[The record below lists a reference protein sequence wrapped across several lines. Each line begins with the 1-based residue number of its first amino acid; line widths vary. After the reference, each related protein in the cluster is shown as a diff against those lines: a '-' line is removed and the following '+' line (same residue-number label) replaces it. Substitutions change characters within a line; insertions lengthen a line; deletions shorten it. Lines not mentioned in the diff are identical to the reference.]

1 MAAEIPLQKIDEYRW
16 RIPKSYM
23 RGMRVD
29 GIIYANEKL
38 LEQAKSEEALQQVAN
53 VAHLPGII
61 KHSLAMPDLH
71 WGYGFVIG
79 GVAATDPA
87 ADGVVSPGGIGY
99 DLNCLTADAE
109 ILHQH
114 GYTIPIGEMGSN
126 WETAMLRCQDFQNSV
141 ETQTSVRHYLKLRPT
156 QSVYCLKTEA
166 GDTIKATADHPF
178 WTPKGM
184 TELQSLKIG
193 DKVALSPFQGV
204 PYEEPSDEIIV
215 DQTRIEGL
223 LSQLG
228 DSQSGNRRGQVIKH
242 LKQRDL
248 LPLRYDSPAL
258 PYLLKVLGY
267 VMGDGN
273 VYYVNGGGKGRISF
287 YGKAE
292 DLEEI
297 RADISHLGFTPSKL
311 HRRER
316 VHQIT
321 TAYDTYQFSCEEVSF
336 NVSSTALATLLVALG
351 APHGKKAAQDYRVP
365 EWIKGAPLWQKRL
378 FLATLFGA
386 ELESPNTMTG
396 HPYTIS
402 APKMSMSK
410 RKGYVDSGISF
421 LRDIGDL
428 LADFGV
434 QIKKIG
440 QRKEQTNADGSASYR
455 LRLVISG
462 MNENLIKLWEQIGFE
477 YNTERKTLA
486 NIALQY
492 LKLKQQLIEDR
503 ENAARIAVAMH
514 ADGMSIS
521 EITDKIESE
530 YINERFVER
539 SVYEG
544 RQTKPRVSQAFPT
557 FEAYIEEATQ
567 DLSNSGMVWDR
578 IESIIPLEFDDYVY
592 DFTVEHPDHNF
603 IANGFVVSNCG
614 VRLIRTN
621 LDVTQLAGR
630 TKGLVAKLFENVPCG
645 VGSSGKIRLNQQEE
659 KQMVEQGARWAVERE
674 YGFLEDLQFTEANGF
689 LSLAN
694 AEAVSNRALE
704 RGKNQLGTLG
714 SGNHFLEVQ
723 VVDRILYREAAEVM
737 GLTEG
742 QICVMIHSGSR
753 GFGYQVCDEHVK
765 TWVQVAKKYGIDLP
779 DRQLASAPINS
790 KEGQDYITAMACGA
804 NYAWNNRQ
812 CIMHWVRQTFMDFF
826 ETGVD
831 ELGLEL
837 VYDVAH
843 NIGKFEKHLV
853 DGTERELFVHRKGAT
868 RAFPAGHPEI
878 PDKYQKVGQ
887 PVLIPGDMGTASYV
901 LVGNPSAM
909 EQTWGTTCHGAGRML
924 SRRKA
929 MQITKGRSIQRDLEK
944 QGIFV
949 RAEGRRTLNEEVPEA
964 YKDVDEVVKV
974 VDAAGLSRRVARLRP
989 IGVVKG

>member
-23 RGMRVD
+23 AGMRVD

-53 VAHLPGII
+53 VAHLPGIV

-79 GVAATDPA
+79 GVAATDPE

-99 DLNCLTADAE
+99 DLNC
-109 ILHQH
+109 
-114 GYTIPIGEMGSN
+114 
-126 WETAMLRCQDFQNSV
+126 
-141 ETQTSVRHYLKLRPT
+141 
-156 QSVYCLKTEA
+156 
-166 GDTIKATADHPF
+166 
-178 WTPKGM
+178 
-184 TELQSLKIG
+184 
-193 DKVALSPFQGV
+193 
-204 PYEEPSDEIIV
+204 
-215 DQTRIEGL
+215 
-223 LSQLG
+223 
-228 DSQSGNRRGQVIKH
+228 
-242 LKQRDL
+242 
-248 LPLRYDSPAL
+248 
-258 PYLLKVLGY
+258 
-267 VMGDGN
+267 
-273 VYYVNGGGKGRISF
+273 
-287 YGKAE
+287 
-292 DLEEI
+292 
-297 RADISHLGFTPSKL
+297 
-311 HRRER
+311 
-316 VHQIT
+316 
-321 TAYDTYQFSCEEVSF
+321 
-336 NVSSTALATLLVALG
+336 
-351 APHGKKAAQDYRVP
+351 
-365 EWIKGAPLWQKRL
+365 
-378 FLATLFGA
+378 
-386 ELESPNTMTG
+386 
-396 HPYTIS
+396 
-402 APKMSMSK
+402 
-410 RKGYVDSGISF
+410 
-421 LRDIGDL
+421 
-428 LADFGV
+428 
-434 QIKKIG
+434 
-440 QRKEQTNADGSASYR
+440 
-455 LRLVISG
+455 
-462 MNENLIKLWEQIGFE
+462 
-477 YNTERKTLA
+477 
-486 NIALQY
+486 
-492 LKLKQQLIEDR
+492 
-503 ENAARIAVAMH
+503 
-514 ADGMSIS
+514 
-521 EITDKIESE
+521 
-530 YINERFVER
+530 
-539 SVYEG
+539 
-544 RQTKPRVSQAFPT
+544 
-557 FEAYIEEATQ
+557 
-567 DLSNSGMVWDR
+567 
-578 IESIIPLEFDDYVY
+578 
-592 DFTVEHPDHNF
+592 
-603 IANGFVVSNCG
+603 G

-621 LDVTQLAGR
+621 LDVKQLEGR
-630 TKGLVAKLFENVPCG
+630 TKGLVAKLFENIPCG

-694 AEAVSNRALE
+694 ADAVSERALE

-779 DRQLASAPINS
+779 DRQLASAPIKS

-826 ETGVD
+826 ETGVN

-853 DGTERELFVHRKGAT
+853 DGIERELFVHRKGAT

-901 LVGNPSAM
+901 LVGSPSAM

-929 MQITKGRSIQRDLEK
+929 MQITKGRSIQKDLEK

-974 VDAAGLSRRVARLRP
+974 VDAAGLSQRVARLRP
-989 IGVVKG
+989 IGVIKG